1 MQRRNAFV
9 ALEDSEEVSE
19 RMEDLMRVPTH
30 YRAHARVY
38 WLVGRGNIHFTGA
51 PLSGYLAEG
60 SAGEG
65 SERDGA
71 PAVRDATYISL
82 ENDIVSTPG
91 GGWSSTRGRA
101 KRNRQATEPWLREAS
116 QRSQEVD
123 RQRQVIVQRR

>member
-1 MQRRNAFV
+1 LQRRNALV
-9 ALEDSEEVSE
+9 ALEDSEEISE

-82 ENDIVSTPG
+82 ENDIVSTPVVG
-91 GGWSSTRGRA
+91 GPAPEVEPSETDKQPSHGCVKPASAARRLIGRGR
-101 KRNRQATEPWLREAS
+101 
-116 QRSQEVD
+116 
-123 RQRQVIVQRR
+123 